1 MLSAVFWGF
10 AFVLSVALLNAK
22 DLKIGILFFGLFG
35 TIASGA
41 YLFMGAPD
49 VSFVMLT
56 LGAGFTTFV
65 FLIAI
70 SKTGLVRVKYVPTPY
85 MIFETKEQNM
95 SGFEYELLNYF
106 FNEQNLKGDFIRM
119 EAEELNRSNT
129 DIIVGGL
136 YNKEKLKINEK
147 KWIKIEVLETKI
159 FNTDKEEKIDL
170 VRLKKKI
177 INHDIGSQDFDFLQ
191 DATYFILIEHHRPE
205 LAEDFRMFLKKI
217 NQNGEFQELV
227 RRYIG

>member
-10 AFVLSVALLNAK
+10 AFVLSISVLIAK
-22 DLKIGILFFGLFG
+22 ELKNGILYFGLFG
-35 TIASGA
+35 TITSGA

-49 VSFVMLT
+49 VSFAMLT

-70 SKTGLVRVKYVPTPY
+70 SKTGLVRVKYTSTPY
-85 MIFETKEQNM
+85 MIFETGEQNM
-95 SGFEYELLNYF
+95 SGFEHELLRRF
-106 FNEQNLKGDFIRM
+106 LDEQNLKGDFI
-119 EAEELNRSNT
+119 EIESEELNRSNT

-136 YNKEKLKINEK
+136 YTKDKLKINEK
-147 KWIKIEVLETKI
+147 KWIKIDVLETKI
-159 FNTDKEEKIDL
+159 FNMQKEEEIDL

-177 INHDIGSQDFDFLQ
+177 LDHDIDSQDYDFLR

-205 LAEDFRMFLKKI
+205 LAEDFRTFLKRIK
-217 NQNGEFQELV
+217 NNGEFNELV